1 MAKKDLIV
9 PLAVIVVLVLIFLP
23 GFSRYQKVSAECRKL
38 KIEIETLQKANAQL
52 EKEKYKLEHDIEY
65 VEKRARNKLG
75 VVRKGEIPYKK
86 AKEEEKDEQ

>member
-1 MAKKDLIV
+1 MAKKDLIA
-9 PLAVIVVLVLIFLP
+9 PFAVIVALVLIFFP

-38 KIEIETLQKANAQL
+38 KAEIEALQKANVQL

-86 AKEEEKDEQ
+86 TKEGEKDEQ